1 MTFDEAIEEL
11 KSESTEAKEILERA
25 ELFAELCNEYG
36 VEVKDVFPRPK
47 MDAVEFL
54 QQYKLM
60 CGQYNCTGECPI
72 KQLLDKYGVDICDDA
87 FIYLHPE
94 EVVEA
99 VLRWRTLTDK
109 SLNC

>member
-1 MTFDEAIEEL
+1 
-11 KSESTEAKEILERA
+11 
-25 ELFAELCNEYG
+25 
-36 VEVKDVFPRPK
+36 

-60 CGQYNCTGECPI
+60 CGHYNCSDECPI
-72 KQLLDKYGVDICDDA
+72 KQLLSKYTESDVCDDA

-99 VLRWRTLTDK
+99 VLEWTKRKLMT
-109 SLNC
+109 